1 MRNGILLTNIMSIA
15 RVMEWWSISK
25 SCGAGSTPALACGFG
40 HATVFPF
47 RDPKFG
53 LNMSS
58 VASMS
63 PFVIVQVFR
72 WLIAPS
78 INC

>member
-15 RVMEWWSISK
+15 RVMEWWSASK
-25 SCGAGSTPALACGFG
+25 SCGTGSTPALTCGFG
-40 HATVFPF
+40 HATFFPF

-58 VASMS
+58 AASMS
-63 PFVIVQVFR
+63 LFVTGQFF
-72 WLIAPS
+72 
-78 INC
+78 